1 MFTLND
7 LVFIILEATIS
18 KFLKSEIIKLVLFK
32 SKVQMNTFLISTWL
46 AQMTP
51 TLIYFRYFNI
61 LESNSKLEVK

>member
-32 SKVQMNTFLISTWL
+32 YKVQMNAAFLHSTWL
-46 AQMTP
+46 AP
-51 TLIYFRYFNI
+51 TLIYFHYFNI